1 MRAGEIKAPGTPMK
15 IGIVLPGFSAS
26 EADWCIPALLDL
38 VRCLSKHRGID
49 LHLFPLRYPYTRQQ
63 YTVFNAFVHP
73 IGGAHA
79 RGSARVPV
87 LTRAIRAIRRE
98 HARTPFDLLH
108 AFWADEPG
116 FVTVVSA
123 GMLRIP
129 AVVSLAGGELAKLPE
144 IGYGGQMNGTNRLMT
159 HIAMRSA
166 VVVTAGSSYLLDLA
180 RARVKTAGLARLPL
194 GIDLT
199 RFAPGAKPSTPDK
212 SVRILNVASL
222 VPVKDQ
228 ATLLRAFA
236 MIGEE
241 LPGACLHLAG
251 TGPLQETLV
260 RQAAQLGA
268 GDRVVFHGEISH
280 DRMSDLYRTADFCVL
295 SSRFEAQGMVVLE
308 SAACGTPTVGTT
320 VGVMPEMN
328 HDGTVDVG
336 DVEGLA
342 QRMIAMG
349 QDRTRRDQ
357 SAVHALTR
365 VRAEFGLETAT
376 ERLLALYRDI
386 LHRLS

>member
-1 MRAGEIKAPGTPMK
+1 MRAGEVRAPGAPMK

-38 VRCLSKHRGID
+38 VRCLSNRCGID
-49 LHLFPLRYPYTRQQ
+49 LHLFPLRYPYTRQP
-63 YTVFNAFVHP
+63 YKVFNAFVHP

-79 RGSARVPV
+79 RGSARVPM
-87 LTRAIRAIRRE
+87 LTRAIRAIRQE
-98 HARTPFDLLH
+98 HLRTPFDLLH

-123 GMLRIP
+123 RVMRIP
-129 AVVSLAGGELAKLPE
+129 AVVSLAGGELAKLPD
-144 IGYGGQMNGTNRLMT
+144 IGYGGQLNATNRLMT
-159 HIAMRSA
+159 HIALRSA
-166 VVVTAGSSYLLDLA
+166 DVVTAGSPYLLDLA
-180 RARVKTAGLARLPL
+180 RSRVQTTGLARLPL
-194 GIDLT
+194 GVDLI
-199 RFAPGAKPSTPDK
+199 RFTPGDKPTKLDT

-228 ATLLRAFA
+228 ASLLHAFA
-236 MIGEE
+236 MIGGE

-251 TGPLQETLV
+251 TGPLRDTLT

-268 GDRVVFHGEISH
+268 GDRVVFHGEMSH
-280 DRMSDLYRTADFCVL
+280 DRMADLYRTADFCVL
-295 SSRFEAQGMVVLE
+295 SSRFEAQSMVVLE
-308 SAACGTPTVGTT
+308 SAACGTPTVGTA
-320 VGVMPEMN
+320 VGVMPELSPG
-328 HDGTVDVG
+328 GTVDVG

-342 QRMIAMG
+342 QRMIEMG
-349 QDRTRRDQ
+349 QYRTRRDQ
-357 SAVHALTR
+357 SAAHALAH
-365 VRAEFGLETAT
+365 VREDYGLETAT